1 MYYLYSIN
9 NILVAS
15 KTDER
20 LGKPAPDFD
29 SPATNGKNIK
39 LSDLKGSW
47 VVLYFYPKSFT
58 PGCTAEACALRDSY
72 DDITNIG
79 VVLPGS
85 AQKTVILGVSSDDI
99 ETQMKFKEKYNLP
112 FELIADNKFDII
124 KKYDV
129 LGLTGR
135 TAQRKTFI
143 IDPNGNIAFI
153 FDKVNSSKHDAEVME
168 VLKKLQD
175 NS

>member
-1 MYYLYSIN
+1 MCYLYLIN
-9 NILVAS
+9 NLLITNKV
-15 KTDER
+15 DER

-72 DDITNIG
+72 GDIASMG

-85 AQKTVILGVSSDDI
+85 EQKTIILGVSSDNI
-99 ETQMKFKEKYNLP
+99 ETQMRFKEKYNLP
-112 FELIADNKFDII
+112 FELIADDKLEII

-129 LGLTGR
+129 LSLTGK

-153 FDKVNSSKHDAEVME
+153 FDKVNSSKHDAEVKE
-168 VLKKLQD
+168 VLEKLK
-175 NS
+175 SA